1 MEKWLDQIIVDITN
15 RKNKP
20 VKPRKTAG
28 NATKYFG
35 EAKFKVTANCMKCGT
50 CEKVCPAGNIKLSD
64 DVVFDNKCETCFAC
78 INLCP
83 DHAIYSTVASP
94 KRRQYRNP
102 IISVG
107 EIINANNKNYNSEN

>member
-50 CEKVCPAGNIKLSD
+50 CEKVCPAGNIKLCGA
-64 DVVFDNKCETCFAC
+64 VVFGKKCETCFAC
-78 INLCP
+78 VNLCP
-83 DHAIYSTVASP
+83 AQAIYSKAA
-94 KRRQYRNP
+94 KQGRRQYRNP
-102 IISVG
+102 VISTD
-107 EIINANNKNYNSEN
+107 EIIEANRR